1 MDRSIQ
7 KMRPL
12 LMVNVGVT
20 KTQMPKSTREDKL
33 HDVCCAQGGRVSNL
47 VWGVFIINGQVPL
60 RSGP

>member
-1 MDRSIQ
+1 
-7 KMRPL
+7 MRPL
-12 LMVNVGVT
+12 LMVNVRVT
-20 KTQMPKSTREDKL
+20 KRRCPRALGKSK